1 LNLTVNINNVLSA
14 RQVELYPNPVSDNL
28 MIKSAEKIYSVKV
41 FDISGKLLFQQ
52 NTNGVMQTSLL
63 ISSLTKGVYVVELT
77 GEENKS
83 LGFYRIVKE

>member
-1 LNLTVNINNVLSA
+1 
-14 RQVELYPNPVSDNL
+14 